1 MYKVE
6 MNQKQM
12 YNLCQIRHD
21 FKSLR
26 QDDLGEKKHHPEYTF
41 QKLLQDIMIAQSHVD
56 LSISPWQTIQKYN
69 L

>member
-1 MYKVE
+1 

-26 QDDLGEKKHHPEYTF
+26 QDDLGKKKHHPEYTF
-41 QKLLQDIMIAQSHVD
+41 QKLLQDIVIAQSHVD
-56 LSISPWQTIQKYN
+56 LSISS
-69 L
+69 